1 MSTIDILSYVVSKL
15 VKRKK
20 AFTPRDVKLIT
31 FLLNSGYVITSWKS
45 HNREIKYKKTRDR
58 DEFSKQWLS
67 HGLWDRVLKECHPN
81 CKEKFIK
88 NFLFRGI
95 FKNSKLRDKIIK
107 EGSYT
112 PATVLISPTMR
123 CNYRCAGCYAQ
134 NYTRNDDMSYEFF
147 EKIIRDGEKIGV
159 VFYTL
164 LGGEPLLVFDMIYDI
179 FKKYNDKIY
188 AQIFT
193 NGALIN
199 DEIAK
204 KLQELGNIFVQF
216 SIEGFEEETDWRRGK
231 GAFKK
236 VMEGMETCQKYGIPH
251 GFSVCYTK
259 KNAEI
264 TVSDK
269 FINLMIDKGCLWGWY
284 FLYMPVFGEN
294 ADISLMPT
302 AEQRELLWKRHLEIR
317 RTKPIIVIDFW
328 GDAPLVG
335 GCIAGKGYVH
345 VNHRGDV
352 EPCIFT
358 HFTSENIK
366 NKSLKEIMASPFFS
380 ELRKMQPY
388 SQNLLLPCM
397 LIDHPSIIRR
407 LVKKFNLH
415 PTHPGAE
422 KFITELAEGIDS
434 HARVIH
440 THFDHIWKKHY
451 DSSYQLN
458 SCPHCYGTMKE
469 TLEAPSAPALETE
482 VISTK
487 NQ

>member
-1 MSTIDILSYVVSKL
+1 
-15 VKRKK
+15 
-20 AFTPRDVKLIT
+20 
-31 FLLNSGYVITSWKS
+31 
-45 HNREIKYKKTRDR
+45 
-58 DEFSKQWLS
+58 
-67 HGLWDRVLKECHPN
+67 
-81 CKEKFIK
+81 
-88 NFLFRGI
+88 
-95 FKNSKLRDKIIK
+95 
-107 EGSYT
+107 
-112 PATVLISPTMR
+112 MR

-164 LGGEPLLVFDMIYDI
+164 LGGEPFLVFDMIYDI

-284 FLYMPVFGEN
+284 FLYMPVFGKC
-294 ADISLMPT
+294 S
-302 AEQRELLWKRHLEIR
+302 
-317 RTKPIIVIDFW
+317 PI
-328 GDAPLVG
+328 
-335 GCIAGKGYVH
+335 
-345 VNHRGDV
+345 
-352 EPCIFT
+352 
-358 HFTSENIK
+358 
-366 NKSLKEIMASPFFS
+366 LKT
-380 ELRKMQPY
+380 Y
-388 SQNLLLPCM
+388 SFPVCL
-397 LIDHPSIIRR
+397 
-407 LVKKFNLH
+407 
-415 PTHPGAE
+415 
-422 KFITELAEGIDS
+422 
-434 HARVIH
+434 
-440 THFDHIWKKHY
+440 
-451 DSSYQLN
+451 
-458 SCPHCYGTMKE
+458 
-469 TLEAPSAPALETE
+469 
-482 VISTK
+482 
-487 NQ
+487 